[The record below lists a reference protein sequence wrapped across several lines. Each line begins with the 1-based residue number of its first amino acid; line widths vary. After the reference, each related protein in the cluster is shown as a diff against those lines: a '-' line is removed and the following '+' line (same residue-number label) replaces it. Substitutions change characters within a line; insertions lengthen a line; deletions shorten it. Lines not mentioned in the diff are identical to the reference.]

1 MMKATT
7 ALILI
12 GLLQLL
18 GTDLSRAQPP
28 PLLGHWRV
36 EVSFA
41 NGESRSFDFEAAA
54 SGKGSLLA
62 IVPRPNQSEPSQSSA
77 AEWTQGK
84 DESVS
89 FSGSVQFPLGN
100 VGIARGTLLCQG
112 KFGSDGSI
120 AGDARF
126 FPEGQS
132 PKNPQSQPSKSG
144 TFKATRVVH

>member
-1 MMKATT
+1 MMKAKTG
-7 ALILI
+7 LFLI

-18 GTDLSRAQPP
+18 GSDFSRAQSP

-41 NGESRSFDFEAAA
+41 NGESRSFDFEAGA

-62 IVPRPNQSEPSQSSA
+62 IVPRPNQGEPSQSSA

-84 DESVS
+84 DESVM
-89 FSGSVQFPLGN
+89 FSGAVQFPLGN

-112 KFGSDGSI
+112 KVGSDGSI
-120 AGDARF
+120 AGDAKF
-126 FPEGQS
+126 FPEGEN
-132 PKNPQSQPSKSG
+132 PKNPQTQPSKSG
-144 TFKATRVVH
+144 TFKATRIVH